1 GAVAIPP
8 LDWRVVAFTIGL
20 AILTGIVF
28 GLFPALQTSKPDLV
42 TTLKDAS
49 GRSGTAVRH
58 TRIRSALVVVE
69 TALAL
74 VLLVGAA
81 LLIRSF
87 MGLRSVDAGLDP
99 RNVFTFQTS
108 LSGTSYLTTAAVS
121 NFSEQV

>member
-1 GAVAIPP
+1 
-8 LDWRVVAFTIGL
+8 AFTL
-20 AILTGIVF
+20 ALALVTGVVF

-49 GRSGTAVRH
+49 GRSGTAVKHKRV
-58 TRIRSALVVVE
+58 RSALVVIE

-87 MGLRSVDAGLDP
+87 MGLRSVDAGIDP
-99 RNVFTFQTS
+99 RKVFTFQTS
-108 LSGTSYLTTAAVS
+108 ISGTSYLTKAAVS
-121 NFSEQV
+121 NLSEKVVRSIKTEPG